1 MLSFTDKG
9 IYCAQGDFY
18 IDPWKPVDKA
28 VVTHAHS
35 DHARPG
41 MNAYL
46 AHRDTVPVMR
56 HRLGADIRVR
66 AVEFGEQVVI
76 NGVHVSLH
84 PAGHIIGS
92 AQVRV
97 EYKGEVW
104 VVSGDYKL
112 SDDGFSQPF
121 EPVRCQ
127 HFITESTF
135 ALPIFRWPAQEQV
148 MQDIS
153 QWWSRNREKGVS
165 SVLFAYALGKA
176 QRIINHID
184 AATGPVYTHGAVEYI
199 NEVLRAAGHD
209 IAPTTLATPALTREA
224 ATGSL
229 VIAPPMA
236 LDSPWLRRFH
246 PFETAM
252 ASGWMMVRGMKRR
265 RNMDR
270 GFVLSDHADWNEL
283 LQAVKLSGAENIY
296 ATHGYSTIFS
306 RYLREQGY
314 NARVVETAFE
324 GEESGE
330 ALDD

>member
-66 AVEFGEQVVI
+66 AVEYGEQVVI

-135 ALPIFRWPAQEQV
+135 ALPIFRWPAQERV

-153 QWWSRNREKGVS
+153 QWWSRNREKGVT

-184 AATGPVYTHGAVEYI
+184 AATAPVYTHGAVEYI

-209 IAPTTLATPALTREA
+209 IAPTTLVTPALTREA

-236 LDSPWLRRFH
+236 LDSPWLRRFQ